1 MNYNSEQNLSDIKYE
16 PLCFHSIFGYQ
27 QSEDSPVIQNIII
40 PKMQR
45 DFAYGRSEG
54 KVPQKRKNFLESL
67 KKAITGD
74 PITLDFIYGFTNK
87 QGCMTPLDGQ
97 QRLTILF
104 LLYYYAAC
112 KSRIDIIK
120 DANYLTR
127 FGYDTRVSARQ
138 FCENLTNF
146 NPFDVEEISEVEE
159 KSLTEGII
167 LPDELADN
175 GAREKSTE
183 TPEEAKEKD
192 PLSEIIKNQ
201 KWFLAEWIKDPTVDG
216 MLTMLDGIDGTFD
229 DIENI
234 WEALMDEKIRF
245 YFMPLDDTG
254 LTDDLYIKINSR
266 GKDLTDFE
274 NFKAELSNV
283 LSLVDDSLAKELL
296 NRIDI
301 QWTRKIW
308 KYRDKETVVD
318 ALLLRYFKYLASIIL
333 CEQGIYQE
341 PEDEWAIIRDLF
353 ESNIPNEDE
362 LEEDEIEQQKSKR
375 TTTIK
380 ENAQKIIKYT
390 DCWQKHDVGSS
401 GFELMLDCC
410 RSFSLR
416 SDRGFSSEKVVRL
429 YAFICYYCNMN
440 SPEYSWLTNK
450 EFNRRLRMLDHL
462 LTFSYDAL
470 SHRERMPILI
480 EQTRQLI
487 LIEDVSKSLDSRSN
501 GFQVRVQ
508 EEELLKYQ
516 GLANGEFQSLQS
528 VVFKLEDHPVF
539 NGFIGLVGYENVVNK
554 PEIVDRFY
562 NLLPIGEGKI
572 ASEKLGLVA
581 KLLLSVNQKAFY
593 EESKRISKYPCCNL
607 SSWQDLAAP
616 QRKVGET
623 HELTSALLSILGSD
637 FSQPDI
643 NQKINS
649 VLAEVENSSK
659 RYDFTYYY
667 MKYSE
672 FLDPEAY
679 LLVNYR
685 RAVQGRFSRIYNWEI
700 DPNHDRSQTDAYELV
715 DNCYVIPTT
724 VTLGGLNLDVHL
736 LVIKQLLQKKGWQNL
751 APNEYAYQSYY
762 SHGYCELGL
771 SHGYELRNTPLSV
784 MLVKKDN
791 DFETECWQCDIPQND
806 NCDAVDRIKLVVE
819 KLFQHFAVNHI
830 SNT

>member
-1 MNYNSEQNLSDIKYE
+1 MKYNSEQNLSDIKYE
-16 PLCFHSIFGYQ
+16 PLCFHKIFGYQ
-27 QSEDSPVIQNIII
+27 QSSDSPTIQSITI

-67 KKAITGD
+67 KKAINGD
-74 PITLDFIYGFTNK
+74 PITLDFIYGFTNEL
-87 QGCMTPLDGQ
+87 GCMTPLDGQ

-112 KSRIDIIK
+112 KSVCKSSKDISEI
-120 DANYLTR
+120 ANYLTR
-127 FGYDTRVSARQ
+127 FEYDTRVSARQ
-138 FCENLTNF
+138 FCENLTRF
-146 NPFDVEEISEVEE
+146 NPFVVEVISDVEK
-159 KSLTEGII
+159 KSLTEGMI
-167 LPDELADN
+167 LPDELADV
-175 GAREKSTE
+175 ASEKSTE
-183 TPEEAKEKD
+183 TPEEKETEL
-192 PLSEIIKNQ
+192 LSDIIKNQ
-201 KWFLAEWIKDPTVDG
+201 KWFLAEWIKDPTVEG
-216 MLTMLDGIDGTFD
+216 MLTMLDDIDNIFGN
-229 DIENI
+229 IENI
-234 WEALMDEKIRF
+234 WEALMDEKICF

-283 LSLVDDSLAKELL
+283 LSLVDEQLAKTLL
-296 NRIDI
+296 NKIDI

-308 KYRDKETVVD
+308 KYRNADKETVID
-318 ALLLRYFKYLASIIL
+318 PLLLRYFKYLASIIL
-333 CEQGIYQE
+333 CEQGIFQE
-341 PEDEWAIIRDLF
+341 PEDEWAVIRDLF
-353 ESNIPNEDE
+353 ESNIPNEDD
-362 LEEDEIEQQKSKR
+362 LEEDEVARRKNLRSK
-375 TTTIK
+375 TISD
-380 ENAQKIIKYT
+380 NAQKIIKYT
-390 DCWQKHDVGSS
+390 DCWQNLDVNDP
-401 GFELMLDCC
+401 GFGLMLDCC

-416 SDRGFSSEKVVRL
+416 GDRGFPSEKVVRL
-429 YAFICYYCNMN
+429 YAFICYYSNKNTMG
-440 SPEYSWLTNK
+440 YSWLTDT
-450 EFNRRLRMLDHL
+450 EFNRRMRMLDHL

-516 GLANGEFQSLQS
+516 GLANGELRSLQS

-562 NLLPIGEGKI
+562 NLLPIDNKGKI
-572 ASEKLGLVA
+572 AAEKLE
-581 KLLLSVNQKAFY
+581 LLARFILSVNQKAFY
-593 EESKRISKYPCCNL
+593 EESKRVSKYPCCNL

-637 FSQPDI
+637 FSKPDI

-736 LVIKQLLQKKGWQNL
+736 LVIKQLLQIKGWQNL

-771 SHGYELRNTPLSV
+771 SHGYELRNYPKKVT
-784 MLVKKDN
+784 LVKKDDEN
-791 DFETECWQCDIPQND
+791 ETECWSHDIPQKD
-806 NCDAVDRIKLVVE
+806 NCDSVDRIIFIIDKLM
-819 KLFQHFAVNHI
+819 NG
-830 SNT
+830 N